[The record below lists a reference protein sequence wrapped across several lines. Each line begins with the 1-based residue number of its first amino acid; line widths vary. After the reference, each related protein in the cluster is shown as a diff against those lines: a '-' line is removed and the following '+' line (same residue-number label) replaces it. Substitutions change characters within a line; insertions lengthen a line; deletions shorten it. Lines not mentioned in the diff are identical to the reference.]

1 MYHIQSSVKIYYV
14 LKIKHFSKFIKIRAS
29 VAKKCLFN
37 TDSFS
42 NQPSGSPTV
51 AELAVTEHVVAELV
65 TELAVTEH
73 VVAEPCRSIEVSKC
87 NKSPILPNCKFFPQ
101 LFVC

>member
-1 MYHIQSSVKIYYV
+1 MYHIQPSVKIYYV

-37 TDSFS
+37 TESFS

-51 AELAVTEHVVAELV
+51 SELAVTEHVVAELV

-73 VVAEPCRSIEVSKC
+73 VEVSKCCRSIEVSKHRMVPEVLEGT
-87 NKSPILPNCKFFPQ
+87 ST
-101 LFVC
+101 